1 MKMNSIIRGD
11 FAARRSAILAL
22 LLAAALSAGGCAWW
36 DKNVTKKVRG
46 VTNRKIT
53 VSTDPPG
60 ADVYVGDVYQGK
72 SPLTLKYKVGVRDFI
87 DGFVVVVNKKGYLP
101 VRREV
106 SIKKDNVFLRLIR
119 KRRRK

>member
-1 MKMNSIIRGD
+1 MNSIIRGD
-11 FAARRSAILAL
+11 FAARRSAILAF

-36 DKNVTKKVRG
+36 DKNVTKKMRG

-106 SIKKDNVFLRLIR
+106 SIKKDNVFLRLFR